1 MIFGIYLSYHDKTR
15 NFIDIY
21 DEGYIYKWM
30 LLSFKNKNQSCPIV
44 IFAFK

>member
-1 MIFGIYLSYHDKTR
+1 MIFGIYLIYHDKIC

-21 DEGYIYKWM
+21 DGGYIHKQI